1 MKLKHLVAAGL
12 ISAFSAAPAFAG
24 VAGYADLSISQ
35 LLVVDGVTHQFNP
48 AALQITLLTD
58 SRTGTANSNFNGV
71 EGTGIGS
78 GSLTDNK
85 FFPNAGNAA
94 VDVKYRCAGPS
105 CGGVNGIYGGSAENN
120 TAANFLTNMGDFAL
134 GDMNNTGNALAGG
147 ASGLTR
153 ADASINNGGTI
164 GGANATIH
172 NGVGARAD
180 FQVLA
185 DVNLALALTYDT
197 WVRVF
202 VDPLLPPGST
212 GVATAGVTW
221 SLTLR
226 DTTANCAALPT
237 GCTSTLIFS
246 PDELNRSLV
255 STQAS
260 ENALFDSFGTIFSDS
275 RTLFAGHTYS
285 IGIDQASNSTVTQVA
300 IPEPGSLVLLG
311 IGLAALASRRRRQA

>member
-1 MKLKHLVAAGL
+1 MKLKHLVAAGV
-12 ISAFSAAPAFAG
+12 ISAFSAVPAFAG

-71 EGTGIGS
+71 EGTGAGL

-85 FFPNAGNAA
+85 FFPNAGSAA

-120 TAANFLTNMGDFAL
+120 TSANFLTNTGDFAL
-134 GDMNNTGNALAGG
+134 GDMNNSGNALAGG

-153 ADASINNGGTI
+153 ADASINNGGTV

-172 NGVGARAD
+172 NGVSARAD
-180 FQVLA
+180 FTVLA
-185 DVNLALALTYDT
+185 DVNLALALTYDA

-202 VDPLLPPGST
+202 VDPLLPPGSM
-212 GVATAGVTW
+212 GVATAGTTW
-221 SLTLR
+221 SMTLQDVTTGTNVLTW
-226 DTTANCAALPT
+226 
-237 GCTSTLIFS
+237 S
-246 PDELNRSLV
+246 PSELNRSLV
-255 STQAS
+255 STQGS
-260 ENALFDSFGTIFSDS
+260 ENGLWDSFGTIFSES
-275 RTLFAGHTYS
+275 RTLIAGHSYS
-285 IGIDQASNSTVTQVA
+285 IGIDQSSNSTVTQIA